1 MAGKWDRW
9 RPASN
14 PVLLKLAFWPIP
26 LLPLMGIY
34 QRTAQAMSVLL
45 NPTRKG
51 GIGPYVA

>member
-1 MAGKWDRW
+1 MAGKSDRW

-34 QRTAQAMSVLL
+34 QRVAQAMSVLL
-45 NPTRKG
+45 SPTRKG